1 MDRVH
6 LLFNLIALEDG
17 KRVLIFLHTFH
28 MARDQHLHLPAG
40 LLVGI
45 LALDKN
51 LVDLAGVE
59 ITDRALD
66 QIAFLMD
73 QAWCL

>member
-6 LLFNLIALEDG
+6 LLLDLIALEDWQG
-17 KRVLIFLHTFH
+17 LFIFLNAFH
-28 MARDQHLHLPAG
+28 MARDQHLHLRPRF
-40 LLVGI
+40 LVGVI
-45 LALDKN
+45 ALDEN
-51 LVDLAGVE
+51 LVNLACVE
-59 ITDRALD
+59 IADRPLD